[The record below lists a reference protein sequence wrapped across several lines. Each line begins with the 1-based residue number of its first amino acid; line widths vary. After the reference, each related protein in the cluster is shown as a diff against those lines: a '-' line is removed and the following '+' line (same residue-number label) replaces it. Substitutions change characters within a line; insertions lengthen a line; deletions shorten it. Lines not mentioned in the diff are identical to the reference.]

1 MPTRDSLRL
10 AVRSV
15 TKRPLFSGVI
25 ILTLGLAIG
34 ANSAMFSLIDAS
46 LLRPLDVERP
56 AELLDIYTT
65 DSASRGLGSTSY
77 PDFAFL
83 RDNARGVADVF
94 GYSGLMTTIT
104 GGKPEVVFGEL
115 VSGNYFA
122 VTRAKLALGRG
133 FSTED
138 DRAPGASPVVVIS
151 DRLWRRRF
159 AADPAVVGKPITLN
173 GHPFTVIGVAAPE
186 FTGLLFRAISS
197 ELWAPAMMM
206 GQLRTNQLA
215 NRDERWMFV
224 KARLAPG
231 TTAERATR
239 TFSDS
244 ARGSRRAT
252 PRRIDGARSPH
263 GGQLTSW
270 SIQTEIA
277 RFSPAALGLLA
288 AVGFVVLIAA
298 TNVGNLMFARAASRQ
313 REIAIR
319 LALGASR
326 RQLVTQLLIE
336 SSLLATIGG
345 ALGLGLAF
353 LFSRLLVAFHPPIP
367 VPISLHVGVDGRVVA
382 FTTLVTAFAAVIFGL
397 LPALQ
402 ASRPSLTTALTGAR
416 GSLTRRSRLLRLR
429 NAFLVPQMALSV
441 VLLVVAGL
449 FTRSVMNAGAVDPG
463 FDIDHTAMISLSLN
477 LDGYDSTRARTF
489 YQDLAR
495 RAESNGIRSLSVVDR
510 IPLDLY
516 GNQSAAIRVA
526 SPVAGGGEETRV
538 VQFAG
543 VDARY
548 FQTIGIPVVRGVA
561 FTDSDVRSRAPIA
574 IVSETMARRLWPNA
588 EAVGQTL
595 RLDDGRALRVV
606 GIARDAKVQSLGEAP
621 QPFFYRP
628 IEQNYA
634 KLLRTIVRSSDNPS
648 VVVEMLRREVAAL
661 DPNVAIFESTTM
673 TSHLGVMLFPYRAA
687 AMLSAVLGAFGLL
700 LSSVGLFGVVA
711 FSVARRTREFGIRLA
726 LGSTSRGVVH
736 MVLREQVRVIA
747 LSIGL
752 GLALALGAARLLSSV
767 VFGIGWADPVTLV
780 AVVAGL
786 AGVALVSSYVPAARA
801 TLVNPVVALRE
812 E

>member
-1 MPTRDSLRL
+1 MRIRDNLRY
-10 AVRSV
+10 AVRSM

-25 ILTLGLAIG
+25 VLTLGLAIG
-34 ANSAMFSLIDAS
+34 ANSAIFSLIDAA
-46 LLRPLDVERP
+46 LLRPLNIARPEEMLDV
-56 AELLDIYTT
+56 YTT
-65 DSASRGLGSTSY
+65 DSAGRGYGSTSY

-83 RDNARGVADVF
+83 RDNARGLAEVF

-104 GGKPEVVFGEL
+104 GGKPEVVFGEM
-115 VSGNYFA
+115 VTGNYFA

-133 FSTED
+133 FSSDD
-138 DRAPGASPVVVIS
+138 DRVPGASPVVVIS

-159 AADPAVVGKPITLN
+159 AADPSVIGKQITLN

-197 ELWAPAMMM
+197 DLWAPSMMM

-224 KARLAPG
+224 KARLVSG

-239 TFSDS
+239 AFAALGAQLAASYPETNRRRTFATRPTTEVMVHPD
-244 ARGSRRAT
+244 GDRAV
-252 PRRIDGARSPH
+252 
-263 GGQLTSW
+263 L
-270 SIQTEIA
+270 
-277 RFSPAALGLLA
+277 PAALALLV

-313 REIAIR
+313 REIAVR

-336 SSLLATIGG
+336 SSLLAAIGG
-345 ALGLGLAF
+345 VLGLGLAF
-353 LFSRLLVAFHPPIP
+353 AFAKMLIAFHPPIP
-367 VPISLHVGVDGRVVA
+367 VPISLEVGVDGRVVL
-382 FTTLVTAFAAVIFGL
+382 FTVFVTALAALIFGL

-402 ASRPSLTTALTGAR
+402 ASRPSLTTALSGDRTT
-416 GSLTRRSRLLRLR
+416 LTKRSRLLRLR

-477 LDGYDSTRARTF
+477 LDGYDSTRARMF

-495 RAESNGIRSLSVVDR
+495 RAEANGVRSLSVVDR

-516 GNQSAAIRVA
+516 GNQSAAIRVQSA
-526 SPVAGGGEETRV
+526 AAGGGDETRV

-548 FQTIGIPVVRGVA
+548 FETIGIPLVRGIA
-561 FTDSDVRSRAPIA
+561 FTDADVRSRSAVA
-574 IVSETMARRLWPNA
+574 IVSETMARRLWPSSD
-588 EAVGQTL
+588 AVGQSL
-595 RLDDGRALRVV
+595 RLDDGRALRVIGV
-606 GIARDAKVQSLGEAP
+606 ARDAKVQSLSEAP

-628 IEQNYA
+628 LEPNYA
-634 KLLRTIVRSSDNPS
+634 KLLRAVVRSSENPS

-673 TSHLGVMLFPYRAA
+673 TSHLAVMLFPYRAA
-687 AMLSAVLGAFGLL
+687 AMLSALLGLFGLL

-726 LGSTSRGVVH
+726 LGSTSRGVVQ
-736 MVLREQVRVIA
+736 MVLGEQTRVIA
-747 LSIGL
+747 LSIVL

-767 VFGIGWADPVTLV
+767 VFGIGWADPVTLIV
-780 AVVAGL
+780 VVAGL
-786 AGVALVSSYVPAARA
+786 GGVALLSSYFPAARA
-801 TLVNPVVALRE
+801 TAVSPAVALRE
-812 E
+812 D